1 MALKS
6 KLLLVALL
14 LSVLFLSVYVAS
26 ATQDPELKQCR
37 HQCKQQ
43 QGFDSKQREQCE
55 QRCDKYIKQ
64 KREEEKHRRRSEGG
78 GGGSFYPISET
89 GREQEE
95 EEEFQGRQQE
105 DQNPYFFEDEHF
117 ETRVQTEEGR
127 FQLLQKFTERS
138 DLLRAIENYRIG
150 FLVTKPHA
158 FVAPSHFD
166 ADTVLF
172 VFQGRPAVTIVRGEK
187 RETHNLERGDLF
199 RIPAG
204 TPVYMVNRDENEKLF
219 IVNFMKPVSVPGE
232 YEAFYA
238 AGGENPESFFK
249 AFSPQVLQAAL
260 KTEMNKLE
268 RLFGQQRQGSITRA
282 SKEQIK
288 KLSQQHGQGG
298 SEGFWPFHGGQSS
311 SDAFNLFSKHPSQA
325 NKFGRLFEADFN
337 DLKQLQDLDLLV
349 SFANITQGAMV
360 GPFFNSRATKISFV
374 LDGEG
379 YFEMASPHVSST
391 GKQEQQPQPQ
401 QRQKSSPRYQKISG
415 NLRRGAVFVAPAGHP
430 MTAIASRNSNLQII
444 CFEVNAHDN
453 IRVPLAGKK
462 NVVSQF
468 DREAK
473 ELAFNVPA
481 REVDRIFNN
490 QDNEFFFEGPNE
502 QPEHGRA
509 YA

>member
-26 ATQDPELKQCR
+26 ATQDPDLKQ
-37 HQCKQQ
+37 
-43 QGFDSKQREQCE
+43 
-55 QRCDKYIKQ
+55 
-64 KREEEKHRRRSEGG
+64 EEEK
-78 GGGSFYPISET
+78 
-89 GREQEE
+89 
-95 EEEFQGRQQE
+95 EFQGRQQE

-150 FLVTKPHA
+150 FLDTKPHA

-172 VFQGRPAVTIVRGEK
+172 VFQGRPTVTIVRGEK
-187 RETHNLERGDLF
+187 RESHNLERGDLF

-219 IVNFMKPVSVPGE
+219 IVEFMKPVSVPGE
-232 YEAFYA
+232 YEVFYA

-282 SKEQIK
+282 SEEQIK
-288 KLSQQHGQGG
+288 KLSQQHDQGG

-337 DLKQLQDLDLLV
+337 DFKQLQDLDLLV

-360 GPFFNSRATKISFV
+360 GPYFNSRATKISFV

-391 GKQEQQPQPQ
+391 GRQEQQPQPQ
-401 QRQKSSPRYQKISG
+401 KSSPWYQKISG

-430 MTAIASRNSNLQII
+430 VTAIASRNSNLQII

-490 QDNEFFFEGPNE
+490 QDDEFFFEGPNE

>member
-26 ATQDPELKQCR
+26 ATQDPDLKQ
-37 HQCKQQ
+37 
-43 QGFDSKQREQCE
+43 
-55 QRCDKYIKQ
+55 
-64 KREEEKHRRRSEGG
+64 EEEK
-78 GGGSFYPISET
+78 
-89 GREQEE
+89 
-95 EEEFQGRQQE
+95 EFQGRQQG

-150 FLVTKPHA
+150 FLDTKPHA

-187 RETHNLERGDLF
+187 RESHNLERGDLF

-219 IVNFMKPVSVPGE
+219 IVEFMKPVSVPGE

-282 SKEQIK
+282 SEEQIK
-288 KLSQQHGQGG
+288 KLSQQHGQGGG

-337 DLKQLQDLDLLV
+337 DFKQLQDLDLLV

-360 GPFFNSRATKISFV
+360 GPYFNSRATKISFV

-379 YFEMASPHVSST
+379 YFEMACPYVSST
-391 GKQEQQPQPQ
+391 GRQEQQPQ

-430 MTAIASRNSNLQII
+430 VTAIASRNSNLQII

-453 IRVPLAGKK
+453 IGVPLAGKK

-490 QDNEFFFEGPNE
+490 QDDEFFFEGPKE